1 MRSAIGFYRCPE
13 IVRSFFRSIR
23 KAVCPANTIT
33 PTILWGYL
41 RIYLDDGKN
50 EALVINNLLII
61 TKSWPVC
68 RILKKV
74 QFGNSKDAR
83 CSKEYQGNSRLG
95 SGIVLF
101 WCAKHK
107 ICLGWGF
114 LQSAESLEVVYQT
127 ILTRFPII
135 YKVICYD
142 NACNLAEYCYNR
154 APRLFQFRV
163 TYILGFSQKLF
174 S

>member
-1 MRSAIGFYRCPE
+1 MSLKNYLIFQKYYSLP
-13 IVRSFFRSIR
+13 SFIFVGVFFPQR
-23 KAVCPANTIT
+23 
-33 PTILWGYL
+33 
-41 RIYLDDGKN
+41 
-50 EALVINNLLII
+50 
-61 TKSWPVC
+61 PVS

-101 WCAKHK
+101 WCAKHR
-107 ICLGWGF
+107 ICLGWVF

-135 YKVICYD
+135 PKVICYD